1 MSQAFAD
8 RLIITGITVLSCL
21 VVGGGALVVL
31 WLLRRASIRYQ
42 LIIAVLAP
50 VIAVALTVIMNVRL
64 MFLSAHDSGVM
75 VLALI
80 VSVILAAG
88 LALLITRRIAVA
100 TSRLG
105 ASISRL
111 APDNAARDA
120 VEPDRD
126 SAAQLP
132 AELAQV
138 LTELELTRTRLAE
151 ASEREQAAQN
161 ARQQLVRHLSHDLRT
176 PMAGLRAMAEA
187 LEDEVVDDVPAA
199 VRQLRATV
207 GRMDS
212 LVGDLFELSRVQG
225 GPAER
230 EYSLLSLAELI
241 IDLVD
246 ETESAAQR
254 QGVVLDVQLPPGDRL
269 AITGDPDDLG
279 RALGNLISNAVRHTP
294 SGRTVVVSAERR
306 PDGGVLI
313 AVTDGCGGIP
323 ESDLPMIFDAGW
335 RGDRSRTDPDGAGLG
350 LAIARGVVESHRGRI
365 AVRNVAGGCRF
376 DVELPATTGRTSR
389 PRSLPHQPPAAQ

>member
-1 MSQAFAD
+1 MSHALAD
-8 RLIITGITVLSCL
+8 RLIITGITVASCL
-21 VVGGGALVVL
+21 VVGGVALVVL

-50 VIAVALTVIMNVRL
+50 VIAVTVTVIMNVRL

-75 VLALI
+75 VLALM

-111 APDNAARDA
+111 APDNATHHA

-126 SAAQLP
+126 RAGQLP

-138 LTELELTRTRLAE
+138 LAELETTRTRLAE

-161 ARQQLVRHLSHDLRT
+161 ARRQLVRHLSHDLRT

-187 LEDEVVDDVPAA
+187 LEDDVVDDVPAA
-199 VRQLRATV
+199 MRQLRATV

-212 LVGDLFELSRVQG
+212 LVGDLFELSRLQG
-225 GPAER
+225 GPERR
-230 EYSLLSLAELI
+230 EYTLLSLGELI

-246 ETESAAQR
+246 EMESAAQR
-254 QGVVLDVQLPPGDRL
+254 QGVALDLQLPPDDRL
-269 AITGDPDDLG
+269 AISGDADDLA
-279 RALGNLISNAVRHTP
+279 RAVGNLISNAVRHTP
-294 SGRTVVVSAERR
+294 AGQAVVVSAERR
-306 PDGGVLI
+306 VDGDVVI

-335 RGDRSRTDPDGAGLG
+335 RGDRSRTSPDGAGLG
-350 LAIARGVVESHRGRI
+350 LAIARGVVESHGGRI
-365 AVRNVAGGCRF
+365 AVRNVVGGCRF
-376 DVELPATTGRTSR
+376 AVVLPARTGRTTR
-389 PRSLPHQPPAAQ
+389 PRSLLRRPPVAP